1 MRPVLLTSI
10 LALLVMPLGFSNIMM
25 ILCKSFLFPLN
36 CLLVSNVVIVSLY
49 LFVLP
54 PSPPPPPPP
63 PPLSLSLSLSRSL
76 THFIQTQLSGVKLM
90 YLHSLSGP
98 LQSFTFLSICSYFR
112 GSLASSYAPS
122 LSNSSKL
129 WPKRV
134 AMHCTHFLRSLKL
147 LLIVSYLLP

>member
-10 LALLVMPLGFSNIMM
+10 STRLVMPLGFSNIMM

-49 LFVLP
+49 LFVIPP
-54 PSPPPPPPP
+54 PSLSPL
-63 PPLSLSLSLSRSL
+63 PLSLSCSL

-112 GSLASSYAPS
+112 ESLASSYAPS

>member
-10 LALLVMPLGFSNIMM
+10 LTHLVMPLGFSNIMM
-25 ILCKSFLFPLN
+25 ILCKSFFFPLN

-49 LFVLP
+49 LFVL
-54 PSPPPPPPP
+54 PPPPP

-90 YLHSLSGP
+90 YLHSLNGP

-122 LSNSSKL
+122 LSSSSKL

-134 AMHCTHFLRSLKL
+134 VMRCMHFWRSLKL

>member
-10 LALLVMPLGFSNIMM
+10 LTRLVMPLGFSNIMM

-54 PSPPPPPPP
+54 PPSPSP

-112 GSLASSYAPS
+112 GSLASSYAPL